1 MNKLPKPST
10 LLESATVFNWRTHVV
25 FAVPA
30 YLTAALFESERYGGD
45 PLAWFWVASVG
56 LAVTATVIEVLAR
69 GFRKRADRRWPV
81 ALGILGLAGV
91 IRGTTILI
99 LGNSLG
105 LFSLDQSEIFYRLLG
120 GPIFV
125 LTAYST
131 INAAIESYLAFRRD
145 INSLEEDRQ
154 ELGRLR
160 SGYRAEVDAATQRQ
174 RDRVN
179 QLLAPAM
186 WELQKLFQKAP
197 SQVDLQQALI
207 RLESITNDIV
217 RPVSHELANT
227 SLLEVSER
235 KLSANR
241 NRLTF
246 PLSVT
251 PRGTFSLWF
260 FAVAFFTGSTNAQLS
275 SANSLTGVLTVFV
288 TAMPMAAFL
297 AVLLGPLRN
306 RSFHPTTFALVLGLA
321 GVGLGALGGFASVTL
336 GLAATEALIWQAS
349 SYFFLALQIT
359 YAYGLLSVGWSQ
371 TLRELEETIGELE
384 LMNARLRQQ
393 IWLRQKSLA
402 LELHGSVQSRLTA
415 LAKTIEKMDPGDSD
429 RVTQLIVDI
438 RESLGRVEDSDYLD
452 GRSFDDLVCD
462 LRLLWEGTV
471 EIELEHSKQASGLLE
486 EDDGLA
492 RCVFEIL
499 REAVTNSVKHGSAD
513 QISVKTNL
521 TQAGIAIEIWNN
533 GSRVEAG
540 SRYERSKL
548 LDQLCASHDLQNV
561 KNGVL
566 LRAEVTSTL
575 EPSL

>member
-1 MNKLPKPST
+1 M
-10 LLESATVFNWRTHVV
+10 V

-45 PLAWFWVASVG
+45 PLAWFWVATIG
-56 LAVTATVIEVLAR
+56 LSATATVIEVLAR
-69 GFRKRADRRWPV
+69 RFRKKADRRWPM
-81 ALGILGLAGV
+81 ALGILVLAGV
-91 IRGTTILI
+91 IRGATILF

-105 LFSLDQSEIFYRLLG
+105 LFPLDQSEMIYRLLG

-125 LTAYST
+125 VTAYST

-145 INSLEEDRQ
+145 LNSLEEDRQ

-227 SLLEVSER
+227 ALLEASKR
-235 KLSANR
+235 KLSPNR

-246 PLSVT
+246 PSSVS
-251 PRGTFSLWF
+251 PRETFSLWF
-260 FAVAFFTGSTNAQLS
+260 FAVAFFAVSTNAQVS
-275 SANSLTGVLTVFV
+275 AANSLSGLLTVFV
-288 TAMPMAAFL
+288 TALPMVTFL

-306 RSFHPTTFALVLGLA
+306 KAFHPTTLAVVLGLS

-336 GLAATEALIWQAS
+336 GIAVTEALIWQS
-349 SYFFLALQIT
+349 PSYFFLALELT

-371 TLRELEETIGELE
+371 TLRELEQTIGELE

-415 LAKTIEKMDPGDSD
+415 LSKTIEKMDPSDSE

-438 RESLGRVEDSDYLD
+438 RESLGRVEDRDYLD
-452 GRSFDDLVCD
+452 GRSFNDLVGD

-486 EDDGLA
+486 KDDGLA

-499 REAVTNSVKHGSAD
+499 REAVTNSVKHGSAG

-521 TQAGIAIEIWNN
+521 TQAGVAIEIWNN

-540 SRYERSKL
+540 SRYAGSQL

-561 KNGVL
+561 KDGVL

>member
-1 MNKLPKPST
+1 M
-10 LLESATVFNWRTHVV
+10 V

-69 GFRKRADRRWPV
+69 GFRRRADRRWPV

-105 LFSLDQSEIFYRLLG
+105 LFSLDQSEVFYRLLG

-145 INSLEEDRQ
+145 LNSLEEDRQ

-227 SLLEVSER
+227 ALLEVSER

-260 FAVAFFTGSTNAQLS
+260 FAVAFFTVSTNAQVS

-288 TAMPMAAFL
+288 AAMPMAAFL

-306 RSFHPTTFALVLGLA
+306 RSFHPTTFALVLGLS

-349 SYFFLALQIT
+349 SYYFLALQIT

-371 TLRELEETIGELE
+371 TLRELEQTIGELE

-452 GRSFDDLVCD
+452 GRSFDDLVGD

-492 RCVFEIL
+492 RCLFEIL

-521 TQAGIAIEIWNN
+521 TRAGIAIEIWNN

-540 SRYERSKL
+540 SRYEGSKL

>member
-1 MNKLPKPST
+1 M
-10 LLESATVFNWRTHVV
+10 V

-69 GFRKRADRRWPV
+69 GFRRRADRRWPV

-145 INSLEEDRQ
+145 LNSLEEDRQ

-227 SLLEVSER
+227 ALLEVSER
-235 KLSANR
+235 KISANR
-241 NRLTF
+241 KRLTF

-260 FAVAFFTGSTNAQLS
+260 FAVAFFTVSTNAQVS

-288 TAMPMAAFL
+288 AAMPMAAFL

-306 RSFHPTTFALVLGLA
+306 KSFHPTIFALVLGLS

-349 SYFFLALQIT
+349 SYYFLALQIT

-371 TLRELEETIGELE
+371 TLRELEQTIGELE

-452 GRSFDDLVCD
+452 GRSFDDLVGD

-471 EIELEHSKQASGLLE
+471 EIELEHSEQASGLLE

-492 RCVFEIL
+492 RCLFEIL

-521 TQAGIAIEIWNN
+521 TRAGIAIEIWNN

-540 SRYERSKL
+540 SRYEGSKL

>member
-1 MNKLPKPST
+1 M
-10 LLESATVFNWRTHVV
+10 V

-45 PLAWFWVASVG
+45 PLAWFWVASIG

-69 GFRKRADRRWPV
+69 GFRRRVDRRWPV

-105 LFSLDQSEIFYRLLG
+105 LFPLDQSEIFYRLLG

-145 INSLEEDRQ
+145 LNSLEEDRQ

-227 SLLEVSER
+227 ALLEVSER

-260 FAVAFFTGSTNAQLS
+260 FAVAFFTVSTNAQVY

-297 AVLLGPLRN
+297 AVLLGPLRG
-306 RSFHPTTFALVLGLA
+306 RPFHPTTLAVVLGLS

-336 GLAATEALIWQAS
+336 GLASTEALIWQAS

-371 TLRELEETIGELE
+371 TLRELEQTIGELE

-415 LAKTIEKMDPGDSD
+415 LSKTIEKMDPGDTD

-452 GRSFDDLVCD
+452 GRSFDDLVGD

-471 EIELEHSKQASGLLE
+471 EIELENSKQASGLLE
-486 EDDGLA
+486 QDDGLA
-492 RCVFEIL
+492 RCLFEIL

-540 SRYERSKL
+540 SRYEGSKL

>member
-1 MNKLPKPST
+1 M
-10 LLESATVFNWRTHVV
+10 V

-45 PLAWFWVASVG
+45 PLAWFWVATIG
-56 LAVTATVIEVLAR
+56 LSATATVIEVLAR
-69 GFRKRADRRWPV
+69 CFRKKADRRWPM
-81 ALGILGLAGV
+81 ALGILVLAGV
-91 IRGTTILI
+91 IRGATILF

-105 LFSLDQSEIFYRLLG
+105 LFPLDQSEMIYRLLG

-125 LTAYST
+125 VTAYST

-145 INSLEEDRQ
+145 LNSLEEDRQ

-160 SGYRAEVDAATQRQ
+160 SGHRAEVDAATQRQ

-227 SLLEVSER
+227 ALLEASKR
-235 KLSANR
+235 KLSPNR

-246 PLSVT
+246 PSSVS
-251 PRGTFSLWF
+251 PRETFSLWF
-260 FAVAFFTGSTNAQLS
+260 FAVAFFAVSTNAQVS
-275 SANSLTGVLTVFV
+275 AANSLSGLLTVFV
-288 TAMPMAAFL
+288 TALPMVTFL

-306 RSFHPTTFALVLGLA
+306 KAFHPTTLAVVLGLS

-336 GLAATEALIWQAS
+336 GIAVTEALIWQS
-349 SYFFLALQIT
+349 PSYFFLALELT

-371 TLRELEETIGELE
+371 TLRELEQTIGELE

-415 LAKTIEKMDPGDSD
+415 LSKTIEKMDPSDSE

-438 RESLGRVEDSDYLD
+438 RESLGRVEDRDYLD
-452 GRSFDDLVCD
+452 GRSFNDLVGD
-462 LRLLWEGTV
+462 LQLLWEGTV

-486 EDDGLA
+486 KDDGLA

-499 REAVTNSVKHGSAD
+499 REAVTNSVKHGSAG

-521 TQAGIAIEIWNN
+521 TQAGVAIEIWNN

-540 SRYERSKL
+540 SRYAGSQL
-548 LDQLCASHDLQNV
+548 LDQLCANHDLHNV
-561 KNGVL
+561 KDGVL

>member
-1 MNKLPKPST
+1 M
-10 LLESATVFNWRTHVV
+10 V
-25 FAVPA
+25 FAVLA

-69 GFRKRADRRWPV
+69 GFRRRADRRWPV

-207 RLESITNDIV
+207 RLESITKDIV

-260 FAVAFFTGSTNAQLS
+260 FAVAFFTVSTNAQVS
-275 SANSLTGVLTVFV
+275 SANSLTGLLTVFV
-288 TAMPMAAFL
+288 AAMPIAAFL

-306 RSFHPTTFALVLGLA
+306 RSFHPTTFALVLGLS
-321 GVGLGALGGFASVTL
+321 GFGLGALGGFACVTL

-349 SYFFLALQIT
+349 SYYFLALQIT

-371 TLRELEETIGELE
+371 TLRELEQTIGELE

-471 EIELEHSKQASGLLE
+471 EIELEHSKEASGLLE

-492 RCVFEIL
+492 RCLFEIL

-540 SRYERSKL
+540 SRYEGSKL